1 MIDER
6 DRDRFYRNILSA
18 TFPRLMPADRQKPG
32 CITDKFLDLIVEY
45 GMPLKQ
51 VEPQIGNT
59 FTGWASLT
67 ESFADEY
74 KIPINI
80 IRRESGK
87 NLTANT
93 KAQSFLQVAEQMGCQ
108 MPPEAVSELQEAMV
122 PPYLILRIEG
132 DEYGAAA
139 VLDGVLMEMLAL
151 EYRSDLY
158 VLFSSIWEAMVMPVN
173 AGMPADEIRNM
184 HELIQKSEVEENER
198 LSDNVYLYS
207 RESHTIS
214 IIGGDPHDP
223 DNRYQYR

>member
-18 TFPRLMPADRQKPG
+18 TLPRLMPASRQKSG

-45 GMPLKQ
+45 GMPLKR

-59 FTGWASLT
+59 YTGWASLT

-74 KIPINI
+74 KIPIDM
-80 IRRESGK
+80 IRSESLK
-87 NLTANT
+87 NLTANA
-93 KAQSFLQVAEQMGCQ
+93 KAQSFLQVAEQLGHP
-108 MPPEAVSELQEAMV
+108 MPPDVVSDLQEAMV

-139 VLDGVLMEMLAL
+139 VLDGVLMEMLAH

-173 AGMPADEIRNM
+173 AGMTAEDLGFM
-184 HELIQKSEVEENER
+184 HRIIQEGEVEENER
-198 LSDNVYLYS
+198 LSDRVYIYH
-207 RESHTIS
+207 RDTHS
-214 IIGGDPHDP
+214 IEIVGGDPDDP
-223 DNRYQYR
+223 DNHYQYQ